1 MLCHKHSQ
9 FAALM
14 EQYLGAQPGA
24 DPDGGLSTGLALEE
38 VLLLYK
44 QSGHKKLHLR
54 YALEAGHIEDK
65 RITLKA
71 FQDAHHIKAVFQRLA
86 LFATEC
92 EQNVSARFPAA
103 GVFKHFDIFEDDW
116 EFSQAGLSA
125 SAKAFADFFK
135 LPLPDLRKELSVL
148 FAAREAA
155 RQGGSSAWPAVLH
168 RVADQ
173 RLNHALKVAGALL
186 LMMSQS
192 AENERVFAR
201 VERLKSCLGEQGDG
215 QLYEQYLWAQN
226 GPTIEQASSIVDSAA
241 HAFLSLKERRFASI
255 EVGSFY
261 RRGNKVMPRKRCQRS
276 DKGTH
281 GIRKPRQVTKKHARL
296 KAMPVLRG
304 LVKENAV
311 AQLEADAGAAD
322 DAAAVPAIEV
332 QMSPRKKR
340 RRSKVAAS
348 ESEDE

>member
-1 MLCHKHSQ
+1 MPQAQPIRSTHGAVS
-9 FAALM
+9 
-14 EQYLGAQPGA
+14 GAQPGA

-135 LPLPDLRKELSVL
+135 LLLPDLRKELSVL

-173 RLNHALKVAGALL
+173 RLTHALKVAGAFL

-215 QLYEQYLWAQN
+215 QLFEQYLWAQN
-226 GPTIEQASSIVDSAA
+226 GPTACAAGPGKSKTRLFAIHRVLARAGEEQRHVGD
-241 HAFLSLKERRFASI
+241 
-255 EVGSFY
+255 EVHHREF
-261 RRGNKVMPRKRCQRS
+261 
-276 DKGTH
+276 
-281 GIRKPRQVTKKHARL
+281 
-296 KAMPVLRG
+296 
-304 LVKENAV
+304 
-311 AQLEADAGAAD
+311 
-322 DAAAVPAIEV
+322 AAVLTY
-332 QMSPRKKR
+332 
-340 RRSKVAAS
+340 
-348 ESEDE
+348 